1 MGQCVNT
8 VNGGWWIV
16 VVLLFLSACS
26 DVSHAYGRTLR
37 DWTRHKQAYNL
48 NSLRAESIL
57 HAVLLTP
64 AMREAR
70 VVREAALRGWSPET
84 VDRILPVAW
93 DASGTNFF
101 VGLYAP
107 KEFQKLALA
116 EEDYWHLELTLPSGE
131 VVEPIGVEE
140 VELSPVDRKLFPF
153 LTQWSR
159 GFFVRFAPTV
169 DQGVLRLSLKGLNA
183 RSELAWRVE

>member
-1 MGQCVNT
+1 MGGNDMKKYGRWSLVA
-8 VNGGWWIV
+8 G
-16 VVLLFLSACS
+16 VLWCAACS
-26 DVSHAYGRTLR
+26 DVSHSYGRVLH

-57 HAVLLTP
+57 HAVWLTS

-70 VVREAALRGWSPET
+70 VVREAALRGWSPED
-84 VDRILPVAW
+84 VDRILPAAW
-93 DASGTNFF
+93 SASGTNFF

-116 EEDYWHLELTLPSGE
+116 EEDYWHLELVLPSGE

-169 DQGVLRLSLKGLNA
+169 DQGVMRLSLKGLNA
-183 RSELAWRVE
+183 RSELVWRVE

>member
-1 MGQCVNT
+1 MGKYLKP
-8 VNGGWWIV
+8 VNGGWWMV
-16 VVLLFLSACS
+16 MGLLLLPACS
-26 DVSHAYGRTLR
+26 DVSHTYSRVLH

-70 VVREAALRGWSPET
+70 VVREAALRGWSREA
-84 VDRILPVAW
+84 VDRILPPAW

-116 EEDYWHLELTLPSGE
+116 EEDYWHLELVLPSGE
-131 VVEPIGVEE
+131 VVEPVGVEE

-159 GFFVRFAPTV
+159 GYFVRFAPTV

-183 RSELAWRVE
+183 RSELVWRVE